1 MPDPA
6 LHPDTIA
13 VSSGR
18 PHEPGAPLNQPPVLA
33 ATFRGGAENR
43 YLRNESSDT
52 IRALEDAVGALEGGS
67 ALAFAS
73 GMAAIAAFV
82 EGRPAGAVAVAPAA
96 AYSGTV
102 TIFAEQERLG
112 RMQVRS
118 VDITDTDAV
127 LAALPGA
134 DLLWLET
141 VTNPLIGVADLPVL
155 IDAAHAAG
163 AFAGVDATF
172 STPRTVRPLD
182 LGADLVMHSATKFLS
197 GHSDVL
203 LGVIATRDLELHAEL
218 ERRRRVTGA
227 MPGALECYLALRGIR
242 TLGVRMDR
250 SQQNAA
256 DLARRLNAHP
266 RVTRVRY
273 PGLPGDPGHERA
285 ARIFDGYGA
294 MVSFEVAGDAEDA
307 ERVCARVQLITH
319 ATSLGGVE
327 TLLERRARYVV
338 DAATGS
344 PPTLIRMSVGIEHV
358 EDLWRDLEQA
368 LSAG

>member
-6 LHPDTIA
+6 PHPDTVA

-33 ATFRGGAENR
+33 ATFRGGAENA

-73 GMAAIAAFV
+73 GMAALAAVV
-82 EGRPAGAVAVAPAA
+82 EGRPAGTVAVAPAA
-96 AYSGTV
+96 AYSGAV
-102 TIFAEQERLG
+102 TIFAEQGRLG

-118 VDITDTDAV
+118 VDITDTDVV

-134 DLLWLET
+134 QLLWLET
-141 VTNPLIGVADLPVL
+141 ITNPLIGVADLPVL

-163 AFAGVDATF
+163 ALVGVDATF
-172 STPRTVRPLD
+172 STPRAVRPLE

-203 LGVIATRDLELHAEL
+203 LGVIATRDPELHAEL

-227 MPGALECYLALRGIR
+227 MPGALECYLTLRGIR

-250 SQQNAA
+250 AQDNAA
-256 DLARRLNAHP
+256 ELARRLSTHP
-266 RVTRVRY
+266 RVARVRY
-273 PGLPGDPGHERA
+273 PGLADDPGHERA
-285 ARIFDGYGA
+285 SRIFDGYGA
-294 MVSFEVAGDAEDA
+294 MVSFEVAGGADGA
-307 ERVCARVQLITH
+307 ERVCERVRLITH

-327 TLLERRARYVV
+327 TLLERRARYEV
-338 DAATGS
+338 DAAIGT
-344 PPTLIRMSVGIEHV
+344 PPSLIRMSVGIEHV
-358 EDLWRDLEQA
+358 DDLWRDLDQA
-368 LSAG
+368 LDA